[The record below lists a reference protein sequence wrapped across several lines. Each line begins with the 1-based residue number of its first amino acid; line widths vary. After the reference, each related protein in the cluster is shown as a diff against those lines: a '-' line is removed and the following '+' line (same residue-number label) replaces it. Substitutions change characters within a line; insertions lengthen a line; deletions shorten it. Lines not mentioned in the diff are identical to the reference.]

1 MDFDKIKTFFFIIPI
16 CLISANITSGQGYLY
31 NDDLELFELSEFG
44 NNSAVMIVNNTNCLQ
59 CVVQL
64 RDALMDLKKGIKQLK
79 VFLIIQTDTGDTFI
93 PFWAFNKGYDKVLFL
108 YQKKWD
114 LTLLGNINR
123 ELSINM
129 QDHTPVL
136 LYRKSTNCQLWDY
149 EMLYNLGFK
158 PSFRLD

>member
-1 MDFDKIKTFFFIIPI
+1 MDFDKIKTVIFVIALSLF
-16 CLISANITSGQGYLY
+16 SANNTIGQTNLY
-31 NDDLELFELSEFG
+31 NEDSELFYLTEFG
-44 NNSAVMIVNNTNCLQ
+44 DTSIIMIVNNTKCLQ

-114 LTLLGNINR
+114 LTLLGNIST
-123 ELSINM
+123 EQYINT
-129 QDHTPVL
+129 QDHTPIL
-136 LYRKSTNCQLWDY
+136 FYRKSNNCKIWDY
-149 EMLYNLGFK
+149 KMLYKLDFK
-158 PSFRLD
+158 PSIGLD